1 MHKYIEILTWSDEV
15 VKRMDVT
22 GKSDRAI
29 DRIEDGMNIN
39 LNHDEYHTRVQE
51 YADPQPDPSTTH

>member
-1 MHKYIEILTWSDEV
+1 MRKYIEILTWSDEV

-51 YADPQPDPSTTH
+51 YADSQPDPSTTH